1 MRRLLAIL
9 ACLALLVTLLP
20 TPALAAAPPND
31 NWADAAL
38 ITGTSGSVSGNNAEA
53 TTETNEVDYVNYGF
67 HSVWYRWNPGHKDL
81 VATFTTCDGATWDT
95 MLDVVTGTA
104 GPPDWSDIEYIVGND
119 DVGDA
124 VLCNRQSR
132 VTFVARAGQ
141 TYTIRLSGYYLD
153 PASNGAFTL
162 YWTSAPTVR
171 GTLSV
176 SITNTSGDAT
186 TCTMVVKG
194 SGLLPDQNVV
204 VANAS
209 DSIASWLVYTLSGR
223 WTSDPVYLDRS
234 SWNVQAAGE
243 LSLEY
248 DVFTADGFSVV
259 TPKFTN
265 RCKPA
270 L

>member
-1 MRRLLAIL
+1 MRRFLAAL
-9 ACLALLVTLLP
+9 ACLALLTALLP
-20 TPALAAAPPND
+20 ASVLAAAPTND

-53 TTETNEVDYVNYGF
+53 TLETNEVDHLAYGF
-67 HSVWYRWNPGHKDL
+67 HSVWYHWNPGRKDL
-81 VATFTTCDGATWDT
+81 VTTFTTCDGATWDT
-95 MLDVVTGTA
+95 VLDVVTGTA
-104 GPPDWSDIEYIVGND
+104 GPPDWSDIEYIAGND

-132 VTFVARAGQ
+132 VTFIARAGQ
-141 TYTIRLSGYYLD
+141 TYTIRMSGYYSD

-162 YWTSAPTVR
+162 YWTTVPTVR

-176 SITNTSGDAT
+176 SLTNTSGDAAM
-186 TCTMVVKG
+186 CTMVVKG
-194 SGLLPDQNVV
+194 SGLAPDQNVV
-204 VANAS
+204 VGNAEYVT
-209 DSIASWLVYTLSGR
+209 SWDVYTLPGR
-223 WTSDPVYLDRS
+223 WTSDPVYLDRL

-243 LSLEY
+243 LYLWY
-248 DVFTADGFSVV
+248 DVVSADGASVV
-259 TPKFTN
+259 TAKITN